1 MLLIKK
7 KRRKKKVTKFLR
19 RVRKKKALLGR
30 SKKISLHLLHMYITK
45 SNLKISVSKAKGG
58 NVVFKKSEGCVREI
72 KHGSINSAYASK
84 QMVDD
89 IVVNL
94 KRLKIKKLGIY
105 LKGATRWKKAAL
117 RRFFRKIN
125 KLNLSI
131 IFIRDLTGI
140 PHNGCPIEKKRRK
153 KKRRRKKYKKYEWKI
168 KLYRKIRYDNQS
180 TRFKI
185 IKKTRKRSRKVKRL
199 INIYLK
205 HAYPVY
211 HFEVENDLPLTPF
224 WDV

>member
-7 KRRKKKVTKFLR
+7 KRRKKKVTKFLK

-30 SKKISLHLLHMYITK
+30 SKKISLHLLHIYITK
-45 SNLKISVSKAKGG
+45 SNLKISVSKAKSG
-58 NVVFKKSEGCVREI
+58 NVVFKKSEGCVKEI

-94 KRLKIKKLGIY
+94 KRLKIRKLGIY
-105 LKGATRWKKAAL
+105 LKGATRWKKTAL
-117 RRFFRKIN
+117 RRFFRKVN

-153 KKRRRKKYKKYEWKI
+153 KKRRRKKYKKYEWKL
-168 KLYRKIRYDNQS
+168 KLYRKFRYDNQH
-180 TRFKI
+180 TRIKLR
-185 IKKTRKRSRKVKRL
+185 KKTKKRSKKVKRL
-199 INIYLK
+199 INLYLK
-205 HAYPVY
+205 QVYPIHY
-211 HFEVENDLPLTPF
+211 FEKENNLPLTPF
-224 WDV
+224 WNV